1 MRIHFDDK
9 CYGVAG
15 RAEAMKEETGSRWMP
30 RRFQDVCSREVRSV
44 GSDEGR
50 RAGGCQDVSRKR
62 VLER

>member
-1 MRIHFDDK
+1 MRSHFDDT
-9 CYGVAG
+9 CYGAAG

-30 RRFQDVCSREVRSV
+30 RRFQDARSREVGSA

-62 VLER
+62 VLEQ